1 MFQRRAQQVKK
12 TTVAFIAMPFY
23 QEDQE
28 LRQIAWQ
35 ILERV
40 WQRFAELEPRQ
51 IALTWLVYGSRIRG
65 FNYRGGEICYPAS
78 LVKLFYLVAVQ
89 EWLQRGLILP
99 SKELDRATRDMII
112 DSSNDATSLVVDV
125 LTGTTSGPELS
136 RNAFLTWQSQRNLV
150 NRYFKSLRWEELEPI
165 NVNQK
170 TWGDGPYGREKAF
183 IGEWRENQ
191 NRLTTDAV
199 ARLFHHIVMGNAP
212 DSTFIM
218 DLLLRSLPPTTADPE
233 EENQITGFLGEA
245 LPPEAKLWSKAGWTS
260 WVRHDSAYIELPNC
274 PPYLLVVFT
283 QRPPS
288 SPPNRELLP
297 FISQQF
303 LEAIQHIRYIYA
315 DNC

>member
-1 MFQRRAQQVKK
+1 M
-12 TTVAFIAMPFY
+12 TFY
-23 QEDQE
+23 HEDRE
-28 LRQIAWQ
+28 LRSIAWQ

-40 WQRFAELEPRQ
+40 WRTFPELEKNQ
-51 IALTWLVYGSRIRG
+51 IALSWLVYDSGWRG
-65 FNYRGGEICYPAS
+65 FNYRGGEVFYPAS

-89 EWLQRGLILP
+89 EWLDRGMI
-99 SKELDRATRDMII
+99 SNSSELDRAIRDMIV
-112 DSSNDATSLVVDV
+112 DSSNDATGLVVDT

-150 NRYFKSLRWEELEPI
+150 NRYFKSLHWEELEPI

-170 TWGDGPYGREKAF
+170 TWGDGPYGRERAF
-183 IGEWRENQ
+183 LGQLQENR

-199 ARLFHHIVMGNAP
+199 ARLFHNIINGTVARSRLM
-212 DSTFIM
+212 M
-218 DLLLRSLPPTTADPE
+218 DLLFRPLPPSISDIE

-245 LPPEAKLWSKAGWTS
+245 LPPDAQLWSKAGWTTR
-260 WVRHDSAYIELPNC
+260 VRHDSAYIQLPDH

-288 SPPNRELLP
+288 PPNRQLLP

-303 LEAIQHIRYIYA
+303 LEAIKK
-315 DNC
+315 

>member
-1 MFQRRAQQVKK
+1 MA
-12 TTVAFIAMPFY
+12 FY
-23 QEDQE
+23 QEDTE

-40 WQRFAELEPRQ
+40 WQTFPELERTQ

-65 FNYRGGEICYPAS
+65 FNYRGGEVFYPAS

-89 EWLQRGLILP
+89 EWLKRGLILP
-99 SKELDRATRDMII
+99 STELDRAIRDMII

-183 IGEWRENQ
+183 IGDSRENQ

-199 ARLFHHIVMGNAP
+199 ARLFHHIVMGNAAQ
-212 DSTFIM
+212 SALMM
-218 DLLLRSLPPTTADPE
+218 DLLFRSFSATSLDLE
-233 EENQITGFLGEA
+233 EENQITGFLGES
-245 LPPEAKLWSKAGWTS
+245 LPTEAKLWSKAGWTS
-260 WVRHDSAYIELPNC
+260 WVRHDSAYIELPNH

-283 QRPPS
+283 QRS
-288 SPPNRELLP
+288 ASLPNLKLLP
-297 FISQQF
+297 FLSREF
-303 LEAIQHIRYIYA
+303 LTAMMKA
-315 DNC
+315 T

>member
-1 MFQRRAQQVKK
+1 MA
-12 TTVAFIAMPFY
+12 FY
-23 QEDQE
+23 QEDRQ
-28 LRQIAWQ
+28 LRHIAWQ

-40 WQRFAELEPRQ
+40 WQTFPELERSQ
-51 IALTWLVYGSRIRG
+51 IALTWLVYGSAMRG
-65 FNYRGGEICYPAS
+65 FNYRGGEVFYPAS

-89 EWLQRGLILP
+89 EWLKRGLIFP
-99 SKELDRATRDMII
+99 SKELDRAIQDMII

-183 IGEWRENQ
+183 IGESRENQ
-191 NRLTTDAV
+191 NRLTTNAV
-199 ARLFHHIVMGNAP
+199 ARLFHHIVMGNAAQ
-212 DSTFIM
+212 STLMM
-218 DLLLRSLPPTTADPE
+218 DLLFRSLPAASSDPE

-245 LPPEAKLWSKAGWTS
+245 LPTEAKLWSKAGWTS
-260 WVRHDSAYIELPNC
+260 WVRHDSAYIELPNH

-283 QRPPS
+283 ERSP
-288 SPPNRELLP
+288 SPPNHQLLP

-303 LEAIQHIRYIYA
+303 LKALESSI
-315 DNC
+315 

>member
-1 MFQRRAQQVKK
+1 MA
-12 TTVAFIAMPFY
+12 FY
-23 QEDQE
+23 QEDTR
-28 LRQIAWQ
+28 LRPIAWQ

-40 WQRFAELEPRQ
+40 WQTFPELKRNH
-51 IALTWLVYGSRIRG
+51 IALTWLVYGSPLRG
-65 FNYRGGEICYPAS
+65 FNYRGGEVFYPAS

-89 EWLQRGLILP
+89 EWLKRGMIVN
-99 SKELDRATRDMII
+99 STELDRAIRDMIV
-112 DSSNDATSLVVDV
+112 DSSNDATSLVIDI

-183 IGEWRENQ
+183 IGEFRENQ

-199 ARLFHHIVMGNAP
+199 ARLFHHVVMGNAAG
-212 DSTFIM
+212 SRLMM
-218 DLLLRSLPPTTADPE
+218 DLLLRSLPVATSHLDE
-233 EENQITGFLGEA
+233 EDQITGFLGEV
-245 LPPEAKLWSKAGWTS
+245 LPSEAKLWSKAGWTS
-260 WVRHDSAYIELPNC
+260 WVRHDSAYIELPDQ

-283 QRPPS
+283 QRSPS
-288 SPPNRELLP
+288 PQNRQLLP

-303 LEAIQHIRYIYA
+303 LDAITKLS
-315 DNC
+315 